1 MSVIIFPPFKILL
14 DTDSSSISHVVFCFY
29 MSEGT

>member
-14 DTDSSSISHVVFCFY
+14 DTDSSSISHVFCFY